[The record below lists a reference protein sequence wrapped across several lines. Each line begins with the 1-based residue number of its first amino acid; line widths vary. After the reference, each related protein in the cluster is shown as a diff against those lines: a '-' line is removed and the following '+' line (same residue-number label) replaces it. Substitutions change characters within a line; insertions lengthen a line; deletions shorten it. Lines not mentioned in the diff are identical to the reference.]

1 MKKKRINSIKKTICT
16 INQYRK
22 KYGLLTA
29 IRVLNHYRYRIMNN
43 NRINPNETKIFV
55 NGFEMLL
62 RPNDP
67 GISTELSLFKYHEP
81 LNTKIISKL
90 LKPGMTC
97 LDIGGNIGY
106 YVFLE
111 RKCVGKEGKIIA
123 IEPLLQNYE
132 YLNKNIEYQNFDNIQ
147 TFNFACGEENTISD
161 FFINK
166 KSNGCQVIRDGVAP
180 PDPSKGTIGKIQVKK
195 LDSVIAELKLNHVD
209 FVRMDAEGYELHI
222 LRGLKTTLEKFKP
235 IISLELHKRQLG
247 EDGTREFFTLMKN
260 LGYEIESYVPRD
272 LDIPLIGTIK
282 DVTKPTIEQ
291 LLKMIENNEVGSYLM
306 LNLVN
311 CSKKSFEGET

>member
-1 MKKKRINSIKKTICT
+1 MTKNTINSIKKAFSS
-16 INQYRK
+16 INYYRS
-22 KYGLLTA
+22 KYGIITSFQ
-29 IRVLNHYRYRIMNN
+29 VLNHFRFRMMNKSN
-43 NRINPNETKIFV
+43 QINHETKILI
-55 NGFEMLL
+55 NGYEMFLK
-62 RPNDP
+62 PNDP
-67 GISTELSLFKYHEP
+67 GISTELSLFKSHEP
-81 LNTKIISKL
+81 LNTKIISRL

-106 YVFLE
+106 YVLLE

-132 YLNKNIEYQNFDNIQ
+132 YLNKNIEHQNFDNIQ
-147 TFNFACGEENTISD
+147 TFNFACGDEDVLAD
-161 FFINK
+161 FFVNK
-166 KSNGCQVIRDGVAP
+166 KSNGCHVIRDGVAP
-180 PDPSKGTIGKIQVKK
+180 PNPSKGTIGKIQVKK
-195 LDSVIAELKLNHVD
+195 LDSVIGELKLNRVD

-222 LRGLKTTLEKFKP
+222 LRGLKTTLEKFQP

-247 EDGTREFFTLMKN
+247 KDGIIEFFTLMKT

-311 CSKKSFEGET
+311 CSKKSFEGEN